1 MENAESDAEE
11 ATVDK
16 KINAYDKLS
25 TNILSRVV
33 MTFFAICCKIVFRVI
48 QQEEVLV

>member
-1 MENAESDAEE
+1 MEDAEGDVKE
-11 ATVDK
+11 ATANK

-33 MTFFAICCKIVFRVI
+33 MTFFAICCKIVFRVV